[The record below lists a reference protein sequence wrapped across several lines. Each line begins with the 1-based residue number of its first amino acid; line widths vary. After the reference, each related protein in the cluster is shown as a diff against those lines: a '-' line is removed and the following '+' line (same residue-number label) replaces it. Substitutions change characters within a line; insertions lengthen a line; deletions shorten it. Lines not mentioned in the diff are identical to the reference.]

1 MCAYASTWC
10 GSLTRLNHVI
20 FVVKM
25 GCAGVQVN
33 KKKKN
38 LKNKNKADMAI
49 GTQTIEFRVP
59 LGIWDTSTCKFAL
72 HQHYE
77 PTSV

>member
-1 MCAYASTWC
+1 VCAYASTWC

-20 FVVKM
+20 SVVEM
-25 GCAGVQVN
+25 GWAGVQV
-33 KKKKN
+33 KKKTKN

-59 LGIWDTSTCKFAL
+59 LGIWDTGTCKVAL

-77 PTSV
+77 STSV